1 MCAQRKALATV
12 TDLSRV
18 NVSSF
23 SGQIFLGNISYHFSS
38 FWQHMDSGYMR
49 SK

>member
-23 SGQIFLGNISYHFSS
+23 SEQIFLRNISYHLWS
-38 FWQHMDSGYMR
+38 FWQHLDT
-49 SK
+49 